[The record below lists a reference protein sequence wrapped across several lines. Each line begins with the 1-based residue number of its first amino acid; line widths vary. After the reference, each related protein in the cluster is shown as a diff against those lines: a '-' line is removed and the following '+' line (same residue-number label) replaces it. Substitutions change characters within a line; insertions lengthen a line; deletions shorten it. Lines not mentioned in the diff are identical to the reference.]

1 MAYGPCFTPW
11 SISIRRLVDS
21 KESLRYFR
29 LLESMKAKIIACFLS
44 CVIAVILSRSV
55 TFACAVCVTGASDPV
70 TDAFNWSVL
79 FLMAMPYLVVGSIA
93 GGLFY
98 VHRRAAK
105 RAERE
110 SAQPIV
116 HLAWNQKET
125 GT

>member
-1 MAYGPCFTPW
+1 
-11 SISIRRLVDS
+11 
-21 KESLRYFR
+21 
-29 LLESMKAKIIACFLS
+29 MKAKIICWLLS
-44 CVIAVILSRSV
+44 CVTAAILPRSV
-55 TFACAVCVTGASDPV
+55 SFACAVCVTGTNDPV

-110 SAQPIV
+110 SAQAIV
-116 HLAWNQKET
+116 HLGWNQKET
-125 GT
+125 ET